1 MAGDGGESCNGETAD
16 DMDKK
21 TVLIIANLDTRGAEF
36 EMVKELIQSRG
47 HDAILLDFS
56 MEQAP
61 FFEGDITC
69 EQVAEAGGLPIDEV
83 RRLYRQ
89 ERQKA
94 TDNQVR
100 GARKIVRELF
110 EDGRVHGVLGVGG
123 GTSSLV
129 STSIMQSMPF
139 GMPKLMASSMAGHP
153 KYVGKY
159 VGTKDITMLN
169 TVVDVVELN
178 PILKTQ
184 LINAVGAICG
194 MVEMSPG
201 WKVDFDRPVV
211 AITSFGFAERAV
223 EPAIHYL
230 RDRGYTP
237 VPCHAQ
243 GRGDRAMDELIRDG
257 WFSGVIDI
265 VSRGI
270 GETLLGG
277 NCAAGD
283 DRLLAAAE
291 SGIPQVVS
299 PSGLDMLSVG
309 GNQELLERYRD
320 RPQAVIDRLR
330 IEVRTS
336 GGELE
341 KMAKV
346 MAERLNRSQA
356 PCAVLIPLKGW
367 SSLNK
372 EGRPL
377 FDPEADRAFV
387 TALKKKLKAEIP
399 VEEVDLH
406 LNTPEFGQAAVA
418 LFHRLYMQM
427 KESSS

>member
-1 MAGDGGESCNGETAD
+1 MEK
-16 DMDKK
+16 KK
-21 TVLIIANLDTRGAEF
+21 TILIIANLDTRGAEF
-36 EMVKELIQSRG
+36 KMVKELIQSRG

-56 MEQAP
+56 MEQEP

-69 EQVAEAGGLPIDEV
+69 EEVAEAGGLKIDEV
-83 RRLYRQ
+83 RRLYRE

-100 GARKIVRELF
+100 GARKIVRRLF
-110 EDGRVHGVLGVGG
+110 EEGRIHGVLGVGG

-201 WKVDFDRPVV
+201 WKVQFDKPVV

-230 RDRGYTP
+230 RDRGYIP

-291 SGIPQVVS
+291 SGIPQVVA

-309 GNQELLERYRD
+309 GNATLLEKYKD
-320 RPQAVIDRLR
+320 RPQAVIDKLR

-336 GGELE
+336 AGEVAE
-341 KMAKV
+341 MARIV
-346 MAERLNRSQA
+346 ADRLNRSQA
-356 PCAVLIPLKGW
+356 PCAVLVPLKGW
-367 SSLNK
+367 SSLDK

-377 FDPEADRAFV
+377 YDPEADRAF
-387 TALKKKLKAEIP
+387 AESLKKQLRVGIP

-406 LNTPEFGQAAVA
+406 LNTPEFGREAVE
-418 LFHRLYMQM
+418 LFDRLYKQM